1 MPALECKSVCLEY
14 MVAGRKLRALQ
25 DVDVH
30 VEKRELVSLLGP
42 SGCGKSTLLNIVAGF
57 LTPTG
62 GTVTVDG
69 ERVRKPG
76 KDRGVIFQEHALF
89 PWMTVNQNIGF
100 GLDVNGVARN
110 ERDERTLELLKLVN
124 LVDFANAFPSQLS
137 GGMRQR
143 VAICRALANY
153 PSILLMDEPFSAI
166 DEQTRQGLRDEF
178 LRIWQITGQTVLLVT
193 HSIDEA
199 IIMSDRIVVMGT
211 KPGRVLTTVDID
223 LPRPRDDL
231 SASFIAL
238 KKQISGLLYRR
249 DNGAVQ

>member
-14 MVAGRKLRALQ
+14 VVAGRKLRALQ

-69 ERVRKPG
+69 EKVRKPG

-100 GLDVNGVARN
+100 GLDVNGVARK
-110 ERDERTLELLKLVN
+110 EREERTLELLKLVN
-124 LVDFANAFPSQLS
+124 LVDFASAFPSQLS

-231 SASFIAL
+231 SAGFIAL